1 MQIRGWPREKGG
13 RGGKRRKENETKTD
27 WQGGWEGRR
36 KNGTWCSIN
45 GIYIHAT
52 GRDGVLGGKK
62 REGGGRGRGREGG
75 TVRYSIT
82 SFRSISKV
90 NWSVAGRSPLGQ
102 RNLKGIK
109 SHWSRFDTSAKRSM
123 APAGSY
129 LLISSCSLCPL
140 APFKNSP
147 RSFVNI
153 YASCPAQVC
162 QTSPLFSGT

>member
-1 MQIRGWPREKGG
+1 MLSPFSSRNDDIDGEIDDRVLEPAYANSRMAERERG
-13 RGGKRRKENETKTD
+13 RGGKRREENETKTD
-27 WQGGWEGRR
+27 WQGGEGWR

-90 NWSVAGRSPLGQ
+90 N
-102 RNLKGIK
+102 
-109 SHWSRFDTSAKRSM
+109 
-123 APAGSY
+123 
-129 LLISSCSLCPL
+129 
-140 APFKNSP
+140 
-147 RSFVNI
+147 
-153 YASCPAQVC
+153 
-162 QTSPLFSGT
+162 